1 MMNLDNLP
9 TTNRYK
15 LLIVLGSKCRMC
27 PISEI
32 KELEIDHI
40 YDDGGDERT
49 KYGSSEKIWSWYL
62 EHQDQAFRRLQ
73 PLCKEHHHEKHNP
86 ILPFDLETFQGKPRS
101 EVSKMQLFMD
111 ILKSLE
117 GDNKVP
123 TPEKY
128 LVDQLVITDKFT
140 EKEAKNYIKKML
152 KEASIYESK
161 PGSYNRV

>member
-1 MMNLDNLP
+1 MELDNLT

-32 KELEIDHI
+32 KYLEIDHI

-62 EHQDQAFRRLQ
+62 EHQYQAFMRLQ
-73 PLCKEHHHEKHNP
+73 PLCKEHHNEKHTP
-86 ILPFDLETFQGKPRS
+86 ILPFDFEVKPRS

-123 TPEKY
+123 VPEKY
-128 LVDQLVITDKFT
+128 IVDQLVITDKFT

-152 KEASIYESK
+152 DEASIYESK